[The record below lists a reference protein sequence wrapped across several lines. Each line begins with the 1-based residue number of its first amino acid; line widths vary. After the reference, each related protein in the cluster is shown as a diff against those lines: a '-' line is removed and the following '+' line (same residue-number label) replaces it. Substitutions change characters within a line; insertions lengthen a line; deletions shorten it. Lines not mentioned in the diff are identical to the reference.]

1 MSLAV
6 ASAPLLSPAEQEHTL
21 WPRRW
26 ECDPDV
32 RSRCFLPHTLVVKTA
47 LHVVINGRGI
57 VKMVVDD
64 LKGPCRAI

>member
-1 MSLAV
+1 
-6 ASAPLLSPAEQEHTL
+6 LSPAEQEHTL

-26 ECDPDV
+26 GCGPDV
-32 RSRCFLPHTLVVKTA
+32 APAVFSHTLAVKTP

-57 VKMVVDD
+57 VKVVVDD